1 MKRVRLVKRTSKLT
15 MTSLDQA
22 LYFSCLQRVNV
33 CVRDDC
39 VTVIQAKQCLLYI
52 IQQFCNIS
60 SQALKTKARRNIWF
74 SEINN
79 EGTFYVL
86 IRLTRWIIAFFNVSW
101 NCLFN
106 ERKKKMSLALITVYV
121 TATTT
126 YSFNFC
132 SRMLCKQKSCPI
144 TSLKLGQKW
153 EVLYVQICIRLC
165 VVCGNF
171 VKNTWSY
178 KGNISSS
185 FVLDLLRFSLLL
197 IQPNTVTRLKM

>member
-33 CVRDDC
+33 CVRGDC

-60 SQALKTKARRNIWF
+60 SQALKTKAQRNIWF

-101 NCLFN
+101 NCPFN
-106 ERKKKMSLALITVYV
+106 EWKKKMGLALITVYV
-121 TATTT
+121 TATLLIA
-126 YSFNFC
+126 SIFAPGC
-132 SRMLCKQKSCPI
+132 SANKNRVPLQASSSDRNERCSMYRSAFVC
-144 TSLKLGQKW
+144 
-153 EVLYVQICIRLC
+153 VLYVETLSKILEVTKGTSLPLLFWICSDFRC
-165 VVCGNF
+165 F
-171 VKNTWSY
+171 
-178 KGNISSS
+178 
-185 FVLDLLRFSLLL
+185 
-197 IQPNTVTRLKM
+197 